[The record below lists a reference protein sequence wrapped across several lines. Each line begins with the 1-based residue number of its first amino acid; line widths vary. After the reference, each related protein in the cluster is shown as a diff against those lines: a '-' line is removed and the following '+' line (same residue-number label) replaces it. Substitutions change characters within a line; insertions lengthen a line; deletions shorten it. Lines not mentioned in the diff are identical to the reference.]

1 MWRGAAAAPGAPS
14 SAEASAEASAPVSA
28 PASTQKEIYKR
39 PASIQMVRT
48 LPVRVTVAPAA
59 PLGQSMHQG

>member
-14 SAEASAEASAPVSA
+14 SAEASADASAQKGIYKC
-28 PASTQKEIYKR
+28 PASV
-39 PASIQMVRT
+39 QMVRT

>member
-1 MWRGAAAAPGAPS
+1 MWRGAAAAPGALASAPS
-14 SAEASAEASAPVSA
+14 SAEASAPASA
-28 PASTQKEIYKR
+28 QKEIYKR